1 MSKHTP
7 GPWWANGIEVG
18 AGPLMQVKVAKA
30 GGATY
35 EEAKANA
42 KLLAAAPDLLKALE
56 PFVRYSSSN
65 EVIRIEV
72 RTADIKTARA
82 AIAKATGGEL

>member
-7 GPWWANGIEVG
+7 GRWWADSIEVG
-18 AGPLMQVKVAKA
+18 AGPSMQVKIAKV

-42 KLLAAAPDLLKALE
+42 KLLAAAPELLEALQALTHA
-56 PFVRYSSSN
+56 FQYNVSVAYTASCVRDA
-65 EVIRIEV
+65 E
-72 RTADIKTARA
+72 A
-82 AIAKATGGEL
+82 AIAKATGGES